1 MSNRDILEL
10 TQVFV
15 IPSLRFHNTETN
27 MFTEQCLYCQ
37 RLFSLMK
44 RKALLE
50 REGQHYSS
58 KRDRFS
64 LIRGSKI

>member
-15 IPSLRFHNTETN
+15 IPSLKFHNTETN
-27 MFTEQCLYCQ
+27 MFTKQCLYCQ

-50 REGQHYSS
+50 QEG
-58 KRDRFS
+58 
-64 LIRGSKI
+64 